1 LEIGK
6 VGGEAGFVSEVCRKA
21 RQARWTG
28 IDPKPISLAVDA
40 RTAVRV
46 SAWVRM
52 AESCRW
58 E

>member
-21 RQARWTG
+21 RQARRTG

-46 SAWVRM
+46 SVRM